1 MEGRSYRRSPELEVT
16 GMQENLMTFE
26 LRRTDTSMANALRRV
41 MISEVPTIAID
52 LVEVEQNTTV
62 LHDEFL
68 AHRLG
73 LIPLQSSKVEEM
85 NYSRD
90 CTCESTC
97 ANCSVEYVL
106 DVTCRDSNMIDVTS
120 HDLRPVGARTDILPV
135 HSDSSAATGASLS
148 SSSTLLD
155 RSQDRINE
163 ERPEA
168 SGILIVRMRK
178 GQELKLRAI
187 AKKGVGKEHA
197 KWSPSCGT
205 VYQFDPDIHINY
217 DVMDQLEE
225 QEKIEWVNSCPTK
238 VYRYNED
245 NQQVEIENARACMF
259 CNECKLKA
267 EALGRPDL
275 VTIGMK
281 PERYIFS
288 VETTGSLSPE
298 EVVMSAIKELR
309 AKLENVRAILNEERS
324 NSMKD

>member
-1 MEGRSYRRSPELEVT
+1 MERSYRRSPDVEVT
-16 GMQENLMTFE
+16 GMQENLMNFV
-26 LRRTDTSMANALRRV
+26 LSKTDTSMANALRRV
-41 MISEVPTIAID
+41 MIAEVPTVAID

-62 LHDEFL
+62 LHDEFV

-73 LIPLQSSKVEEM
+73 LIPLQSSSAKDM
-85 NYSRD
+85 NYGRD

-120 HDLRPVGARTDILPV
+120 HDLRPVGQRTDILPV
-135 HSDSSAATGASLS
+135 HSDASSATGASLS
-148 SSSTLLD
+148 TTSTLLD
-155 RSQDRINE
+155 RSQDRMNTD

-197 KWSPSCGT
+197 KWSPCCGT

-238 VYRYNED
+238 VYKYNED
-245 NQQVEIENARACMF
+245 NQQVEIENAQACMF

-267 EALGRPDL
+267 EALGKPDL

-288 VETTGSLSPE
+288 VETTGSLNPE
-298 EVVMSAIKELR
+298 EVVMTAMKELR

-324 NSMKD
+324 NNMRE